1 MKTTALWG
9 EEFILPTKDNT
20 KKILNKAKNPKTPI
34 VNTDKILKSKN
45 VSIEDKLA
53 FIYKK
58 VHDILGVYE
67 DQTIVLESV
76 QDVQNYL
83 DAAKRNNV
91 IAIDTETNNSLD
103 PLTCKLMGLCLYT
116 PGQKN
121 AYVPVNHIDL
131 HTGERLS
138 WQVTEQE
145 LRELLPQVDNVFTI
159 THNGS
164 FDYEVL
170 KCTTGWEMDID
181 WDTMAGAR
189 LLDENE
195 RAGLKIQYVT
205 KIDPSIE
212 KYSIEGLFEGI
223 DYAIVD
229 PRVFALYAAT
239 DSFMTYK
246 LQVYQKEQFSKAENK
261 RLFNLFK
268 TVEIPI
274 LKVAAE
280 MELKG
285 ITIDKDYASRLSHY
299 YNERMADVD
308 GRITQEL
315 QNLKPQIDAWRLT
328 LAACKKNITKAGK
341 EGKSK
346 SEQLKDPVEVTSP
359 TQLAILIYD
368 ILKLPTVNK
377 SSPRSTG
384 EEDLQKLI
392 KHGFKLGE
400 LILKKRGLAKLIN
413 TYVDKIPAI
422 TDEYSRLHGHF
433 KSLGTGTGRFSSSE
447 PNLQN
452 IPSHEL
458 LIRMMFAARPG
469 YTLVGSDFSQQEPR
483 LLAHYAN
490 DKAMIDA
497 YKNKRDLYATIAAQV
512 YNNEYWDNMEHYE
525 DGTPNPEGKKR
536 RSNCKSIAIG
546 LLYGRGIDSVAEQI
560 GTSYKEAEQLV
571 NRFFDSFPT
580 VKNWIEDTQQYA
592 RKYGYVEDVM
602 GRRRRLPDI
611 QLKPFEVE
619 TSGVSASKF
628 NPLLHSLG
636 TDETSQDPLKEYFEK
651 EMLAATSFAQRKS
664 VKEFAAQ
671 KGVKIRDNM
680 GFIKRAERQCV
691 NARVQGGAATITKLA
706 MIDVFNDPILK
717 NLGFDLLLC
726 IHDELIGECPRE
738 NSEAAAERLSELMI
752 AAAAKVCSVPMKCD
766 ATITSR
772 WYEEEATDSI
782 HERYRKLGE
791 EIGSEKAFSQL
802 LEEYQVINPE
812 YLRLIADGKYECGK
826 YDSI

>member
-20 KKILNKAKNPKTPI
+20 KKILNKAKNPKTPV

-67 DQTIVLESV
+67 DQTTVLESV

-121 AYVPVNHIDL
+121 AYVPVNHVDL
-131 HTGERLS
+131 HTGERLP

-145 LRELLPQVDNVFTI
+145 LYELLPQVDNVFTI

-170 KCTTGWEMDID
+170 KCTTGREMDIN

-195 RAGLKIQYVT
+195 RAGLKIQYIT

-223 DYAIVD
+223 DYAVVD
-229 PRVFALYAAT
+229 PRIFALYAAT

-246 LQVYQKEQFSKAENK
+246 LQVYQKEQFSKEENK

-299 YNERMADVD
+299 YNERMTDVD
-308 GRITQEL
+308 NRIAQEL
-315 QNLKPQIDAWRLT
+315 QRLKPRIDAWRLT
-328 LAACKKNITKAGK
+328 PAACKKNITKAGK

-377 SSPRSTG
+377 SNPRSTG

-413 TYVDKIPAI
+413 TYVDKIPTI

-497 YKNKRDLYATIAAQV
+497 YKNKRDLYATIASQV
-512 YNNEYWDNMEHYE
+512 YNNGYWDNMEHYE

-592 RKYGYVEDVM
+592 RKYGYVEDVI

-611 QLKPFEVE
+611 QLPKYTAEVVNSE
-619 TSGVSASKF
+619 SSEF
-628 NPLLHSLG
+628 NPLLQSTGINSKTIEDKITYYLNKIA
-636 TDETSQDPLKEYFEK
+636 P
-651 EMLAATSFAQRKS
+651 ATYAQRNAIKAEALS
-664 VKEFAAQ
+664 H
-671 KGVKIRDNM
+671 GIKIHDNR
-680 GFIKRAERQCV
+680 GFISRAERQCV

-706 MIDVFNDPILK
+706 MIDVSNDPVLK
-717 NLGFDLLLC
+717 DLKFDLLLC

-738 NSEAAAERLSELMI
+738 NSQAAADRLSELMI

-782 HERYRKLGE
+782 HERYHKLE
-791 EIGSEKAFSQL
+791 EEMGSEKAFDQL

>member
-1 MKTTALWG
+1 MKTAALWG

-20 KKILNKAKNPKTPI
+20 KKILNKAKNPKTPT
-34 VNTDKILKSKN
+34 VDTDKILKSKN

-67 DQTIVLESV
+67 DQTTVLESV

-145 LRELLPQVDNVFTI
+145 LYSLLPQVDNVFTI

-164 FDYEVL
+164 FDREVL
-170 KCTTGWEMDID
+170 KCTTGWEMNID
-181 WDTMAGAR
+181 WDTMVGAR

-229 PRVFALYAAT
+229 PWVFALYAAT

-246 LQVYQKEQFSKAENK
+246 LQVYQKEQFSKEENK

-274 LKVAAE
+274 LKVASD

-299 YNERMADVD
+299 YNGRMAGVD
-308 GRITQEL
+308 SRIAQEL

-328 LAACKKNITKAGK
+328 PVACKKNITKTGK

-368 ILKLPTVNK
+368 ILKLPTVDNK
-377 SSPRSTG
+377 NKRSTS
-384 EEDLQKLI
+384 EEALQKLI

-400 LILKKRGLAKLIN
+400 LILEKRGLVKLIN
-413 TYVDKIPAI
+413 TYIDKIPNI
-422 TDEYSRLHGHF
+422 TDKYDRLHGHF
-433 KSLGTGTGRFSSSE
+433 NSLGTGTGRFSSTE
-447 PNLQN
+447 PNMQN

-490 DKAMIDA
+490 DAAMIDA

-512 YNNEYWDNMEHYE
+512 YDNNYWDNMEHHE

-536 RSNCKSIAIG
+536 RSNCKSIALG
-546 LLYGRGIDSVAEQI
+546 LLYGRGTNSVAEQI
-560 GTSYKEAEQLV
+560 GSTFEEAQKLIDK
-571 NRFFDSFPT
+571 FFAGFPT
-580 VKNWIEDTQQYA
+580 VKNWINNTQNYA

-611 QLKPFEVE
+611 QLPRYTAEIE
-619 TSGVSASKF
+619 GMQADF
-628 NPLLHSLG
+628 NPLLCSSG
-636 TDETSQDPLKEYFEK
+636 INQEETANIASSYIQQLEK
-651 EMLAATSFAQRKS
+651 ASFKQRNIIKNTAA
-664 VKEFAAQ
+664 AA
-671 KGVKIRDNM
+671 GVKIHDNT
-680 GFIKRAERQCV
+680 GFISRAERQCV

-706 MIDVFNDPILK
+706 MIDVSNDPVLRGLK
-717 NLGFDLLLC
+717 FDLLLC

-738 NSEAAAERLSELMI
+738 NSQAVADRLSELMI
-752 AAAAKVCSVPMKCD
+752 AAAAKVCSVPMRCD
-766 ATITSR
+766 ATVTSR

-782 HERYRKLGE
+782 HERYHKLE
-791 EIGSEKAFSQL
+791 QEIGSEKAFNQL
-802 LEEYQVINPE
+802 LEEYQVINPK